1 MAKFGNHSQVTT
13 IAWLLAVWCAL
24 AATSLAQTGTT
35 SLRGVITDRT
45 GAVLPSAHVAL
56 DDRQRGTHLERSTS
70 SAGEYLFTQVQP
82 GNYTLTAEAAGF
94 ARQQVRV
101 VLVVAQPG
109 AQDVSMAVAGS
120 DVVTVEASSPALNT
134 TDATLG
140 DALESTA
147 VQQLPSEGRNVPDLL
162 SLQPGVLYLGHTI
175 NANLDSRSGAV
186 AGARSDQ
193 GNVTLDG
200 VDNNN
205 QVQGFAF
212 TGVLRS
218 TLDSVDE
225 FRVVTT
231 GTNADVGRSS
241 GAQVEIV
248 TRSGTNAFH
257 GSLYEYNRNT
267 DLAANN
273 WFNKQGQAAEGEPNR
288 PGKLIRNTFGAA
300 VGGPIKKDRLFFFG
314 NYEGQR
320 TAENVQTTLVVPT
333 AAFRAG
339 NISYL
344 SSGNAVTLTPAQF
357 AAMDPRC
364 SATGT
369 CPTGPGANPAVLA
382 ILQQYPLPNGS
393 VLGDGLNTGSYTYS
407 APAPGSL
414 NTGIARF
421 DWVAADR
428 HRFFARG
435 NLQDDTAAGT
445 PQFPGTAPGS
455 RTRDNTKGLAA
466 GWTWTATQNLVNNL
480 RFGYVRQGYGS
491 RGIGQGSYVNF
502 DPATISNL
510 EAETRT
516 SVMSVPVENWVDDV
530 TWTKG
535 RHTFGF
541 GVNDRLVHNQLSS
554 DALSYDSAATI
565 GFDVTGSG
573 FAGTKQSFDPAQ
585 FGLPAVDGQLLPDG
599 STFHPEQPSFVT
611 SYNSAVANLAG
622 IISQVTNQY
631 NYVVSTDGTTG
642 TLAAQGALIRHDFKS
657 NELEWYVQDS
667 WRARPNLTITFGLRH
682 LLAQTPYEVN
692 GQQAQPVNDV
702 HAWFAARAANAAAG
716 VPDLTPLQFAPS
728 GQARGLK
735 PYYPMQKANL
745 APRLAVAFAPNERT
759 SIRAGFGLVYDHF
772 GQALVSTFAQY
783 GSYGLQGFK
792 QTPNDALSPDNAPRF
807 SSLHSVPDVNGP
819 TPATVSYP
827 FTPSTDPTTTGFAT
841 AVGLDDHLKT
851 PYSYTMDLSVER
863 QMPRGFTLEAAYVG
877 RLGRHLL
884 EQTDLAAPA
893 NFVDPASGTD
903 FYTAA
908 RELTLQADAGAA
920 TVAPVAYFEHLF
932 PDAAGAGADGTGT
945 AGSSA
950 TQNIYKNL
958 FVSYPVNAS
967 YIQYSLD
974 VLCSPGCGGAHG
986 RFYNPQFNSLFS
998 WTSNGTS
1005 NYNALQLILR
1015 HPMAHGLQTDVSYTL
1030 SKSLDL
1036 GSDAERTC
1044 LQCGGNGASTFSWI
1058 VNAFKPAQNYGPSDF
1073 DTRHLVTADWLYLL
1087 PIGRGQ
1093 RFAGGAGRVVDAAIG
1108 GWQMSG
1114 IARWTS
1120 GLPFSVI
1127 NGTGWEVDWSKQS
1140 ALVVTGHDPQHL
1152 LRTRTH
1158 QDANGAPQAFAD
1170 AAALLAS
1177 IGNGGPLRNP
1187 LPGESGTRN
1196 AFRGDGYFG
1205 VDAGLSKFFTVHEEQ
1220 RLRLSWEVFNATNS
1234 VRFDTN
1240 PINSLQNQTGVGSFG
1255 VYGATLTQ
1263 PRVQQIAL
1271 RLLF

>member
-1 MAKFGNHSQVTT
+1 MAKHQNRLTT
-13 IAWLLAVWCAL
+13 IGWLLAVWCAL
-24 AATSLAQTGTT
+24 VASSGAQTGTT
-35 SLRGVITDRT
+35 SLRGIVTDAT
-45 GAVLPSAHVAL
+45 GAVLPAAHVAL
-56 DDRQRGTHLERSTS
+56 DDRQRGTHLDRSA
-70 SAGEYLFTQVQP
+70 SASGEYLFPQVQP
-82 GNYTLTAEAAGF
+82 GNYTLTADAQGF
-94 ARQQVRV
+94 AARAVAVQ
-101 VLVVAQPG
+101 LVVAQPG
-109 AQDVSMAVAGS
+109 TQDVALTAAGAATE
-120 DVVTVEASSPALNT
+120 VTVEASSPALNT

-205 QVQGFAF
+205 QVQGYAF

-267 DLAANN
+267 ALTANN
-273 WFNKQGQAAEGEPNR
+273 WFNKQGELADGLPNR

-300 VGGPIKKDRLFFFG
+300 VGGPVRKDKLFFFG

-320 TAENVQTTLVVPT
+320 TSENVQQTLVVPT

-339 NISYL
+339 SISYL
-344 SSGNAVTLTPAQF
+344 SNGSTVTLTPAQF

-364 SATGT
+364 SALGT
-369 CPTGPGANPAVLA
+369 CPLGPGANPAVLQV
-382 ILQQYPLPNGS
+382 LQQYPLPNGS
-393 VLGDGLNTGSYTYS
+393 VLGDGLNTGSYTWS

-421 DWVAADR
+421 DWTPVDR

-445 PQFPGTAPGS
+445 PQFPGTAAGS
-455 RTRDNTKGLAA
+455 LLRDNTKGVAA
-466 GWTWTATQNLVNNL
+466 GWTWSATQSLVNNL
-480 RFGYVRQGYGS
+480 RFGYVRQGVGA

-502 DPATISNL
+502 DPATVSNL
-510 EAETRT
+510 QAETRS

-530 TWTKG
+530 TWTRG

-541 GVNDRLVHNQLSS
+541 GVNDRLMHNQLSS

-565 GFDVTGSG
+565 GFDVSMSG
-573 FAGTKQSFDPAQ
+573 FAGTGQSFDPAA
-585 FGLPAVDGQLLPDG
+585 FGLPAVDSG
-599 STFHPEQPSFVT
+599 FAT

-631 NYVVSTDGTTG
+631 NYVVSPDGTTG
-642 TLAAQGALIRHDFKS
+642 TLAAQGAFITHDFKS

-667 WRARPNLTITFGLRH
+667 WRARPNLTITLGLRH

-745 APRLAVAFAPNERT
+745 APRLAVAFAPDERT

-772 GQALVSTFAQY
+772 GQGLVSTFSQY

-792 QTPNDALSPDNAPRF
+792 QTPNDALSPDDAPRF
-807 SSLHSVPDVNGP
+807 SSLHSIPNVNGP
-819 TPATVSYP
+819 SAAAVAYP
-827 FTPSTDPTTTGFAT
+827 FTPSTDPFTTGFAT

-851 PYSYTMDLSVER
+851 PYSYTMDLSVQR
-863 QMPRGFTLEAAYVG
+863 QLPRGFTVEAAYVG

-908 RELTLQADAGAA
+908 RELTLAADAGQSASTIQA
-920 TVAPVAYFEHLF
+920 IPYFEHLF
-932 PDAAGAGADGTGT
+932 PDAAGSGVIGADGKVPGT
-945 AGSSA
+945 PGYSA
-950 TQNIYKNL
+950 TQNIYQSL
-958 FVSYPVNAS
+958 FTQYPVNAS

-974 VLCSPGCGGAHG
+974 VMCTPGCGGDPNSGGKG

-1005 NYNALQLILR
+1005 NYNAMQLILR
-1015 HPMAHGLQTDVSYTL
+1015 HPMSHGLQTDVSYTY

-1058 VNAFKPAQNYGPSDF
+1058 VNAFRPAQNYGPSDF
-1073 DTRHLVTADWLYLL
+1073 DTRHLITADWLYLL
-1087 PIGRGQ
+1087 PVGRGQ
-1093 RFAGGAGRVVDAAIG
+1093 RFAGGAGRLVDAAIG
-1108 GWQMSG
+1108 GWQLSG

-1158 QDANGAPQAFAD
+1158 QDAKGAPQAFAD
-1170 AAALLAS
+1170 PGALLAA
-1177 IGNGGPLRNP
+1177 IGNDGPLRNP

-1205 VDAGLSKFFTVHEEQ
+1205 VDAGLSKFFTMHEAQ
-1220 RLRLSWEVFNATNS
+1220 RLRVSWEVFNVTNS

-1240 PINSLQNQTGVGSFG
+1240 PINSLQNQTGIGSFG

-1271 RLLF
+1271 RYLF

>member
-1 MAKFGNHSQVTT
+1 MPKYQDHDRLRT
-13 IAWLLAVWCAL
+13 IAWLVAVWCAV
-24 AATSLAQTGTT
+24 AAGSLAQTGTT
-35 SLRGVITDRT
+35 SLRGIVTDPT

-56 DDRQRGTHLERSTS
+56 DDRQRGSHIDQTTG
-70 SAGEYLFTQVQP
+70 ATGEFLFPQLQP
-82 GNYTLTAEAAGF
+82 GNYTLSADAPGF
-94 ARQQVRV
+94 APRAIPVR
-101 VLVVAQPG
+101 LIVAQPG
-109 AQDVSMAVAGS
+109 TQDIALATAGATTE
-120 DVVTVEASSPALNT
+120 VTVEAISPALNT
-134 TDATLG
+134 TDATIG

-205 QVQGFAF
+205 QVQGYAF

-225 FRVVTT
+225 FRVITT

-248 TRSGTNAFH
+248 TRSGTDAMH

-267 DLAANN
+267 ALTANN
-273 WFNKQGQAAEGEPNR
+273 WFNKQGELAEGLPNR

-300 VGGPIKKDRLFFFG
+300 VGGPIRRDKLFFFG

-320 TAENVQTTLVVPT
+320 TSENVQQTLVVPT

-339 NISYL
+339 SISYL
-344 SSGNAVTLTPAQF
+344 SGGNAVTLTPQQF
-357 AAMDPRC
+357 ASMDPRC
-364 SATGT
+364 SGLGT
-369 CPTGPGANPAVLA
+369 CPLGPGANPAVLA
-382 ILQQYPLPNGS
+382 TLRQYPLPNGS
-393 VLGDGLNTGSYTYS
+393 VLGDGLNTGSYTWS

-421 DWVAADR
+421 DWAATDR
-428 HRFFARG
+428 HRIFVRG
-435 NLQDDTAAGT
+435 NLQDDTITGT
-445 PQFPGTAPGS
+445 PQFPATAAGS
-455 RTRDNTKGLAA
+455 RTRDNTKGIAA
-466 GWTWTATQNLVNNL
+466 GWTWTATPNLVNNL
-480 RFGYVRQGYGS
+480 RFGYTRLGYGT

-502 DPATISNL
+502 DPATVSNL
-510 EAETRT
+510 QAETRT
-516 SVMSVPVENWVDDV
+516 SLVSVPVENWVDDV

-541 GVNDRLVHNQLSS
+541 GVNDRLVHNRLSS

-565 GFDVTGSG
+565 GFDVTQSG
-573 FAGTKQSFDPAQ
+573 FAGTGQSFDPAA
-585 FGLPAVDGQLLPDG
+585 FGLPAVDTEFG
-599 STFHPEQPSFVT
+599 T
-611 SYNSAVANLAG
+611 SYNSAVADLAG

-631 NYVVSTDGTTG
+631 NYVVSKDGTTG
-642 TLAAQGALIRHDFKS
+642 TLAPQGALINHDFRS
-657 NELEWYVQDS
+657 NELEYYVQDS

-702 HAWFAARAANAAAG
+702 HAWFAARGANAAAG
-716 VPDLTPLQFAPS
+716 IPDLTPLQFAPS

-735 PYYPMQKANL
+735 PYYPMQWGNV

-772 GQALVSTFAQY
+772 GQGLVSTFSQY

-807 SSLHSVPDVNGP
+807 SSLHSIPDVNGP
-819 TPATVSYP
+819 TPATVAYP
-827 FTPSTDPTTTGFAT
+827 FTPSTDPFTTGFAT

-863 QMPRGFTLEAAYVG
+863 QLPRGFTIEAAYVG
-877 RLGRHLL
+877 RMGRHLL

-893 NFVDPASGTD
+893 DFVDPASGTD

-908 RELTLQADAGAA
+908 KGLTLAADAGQTSASI
-920 TVAPVAYFEHLF
+920 APVPYFEHLF
-932 PDAAGAGADGTGT
+932 ADAAGLGVAAPDGTYSGT
-945 AGSSA
+945 PGYSA

-958 FVSYPVNAS
+958 FVNYPVNAS

-974 VLCSPGCGGAHG
+974 VLCSPGCGGTHG

-1058 VNAFKPAQNYGPSDF
+1058 VNAFRPAQNYGPSDF
-1073 DTRHLVTADWLYLL
+1073 DTRHLVTADWMYLL
-1087 PIGRGQ
+1087 PVGRGQ
-1093 RFAGGAGRVVDAAIG
+1093 RFAGGAGRLLDAAIG

-1152 LRTRTH
+1152 LRTKTH
-1158 QDANGAPQAFAD
+1158 QDANGAPQAFANP
-1170 AAALLAS
+1170 AALLAS
-1177 IGNGGPLRNP
+1177 IGNDGPIRNP

-1205 VDAGLSKFFTVHEEQ
+1205 VDAGLSKFFTVRGEQ
-1220 RLRLSWEVFNATNS
+1220 KLRASWEVFNVSNS

-1240 PINSLQNQTGVGSFG
+1240 PINSLQNQTGIGSFG

-1263 PRVQQIAL
+1263 PRVQQLAL
-1271 RLLF
+1271 RFLF

>member
-1 MAKFGNHSQVTT
+1 MIRFRG
-13 IAWLLAVWCAL
+13 LALWWSFWVASAL
-24 AATSLAQTGTT
+24 AGAQTGTT
-35 SLRGVITDRT
+35 SLRGVVTDQT
-45 GAVLPSAHVAL
+45 GAVIPAARVAL
-56 DDRQRGTHLERSTS
+56 DDPQRGTHVERT
-70 SAGEYLFTQVQP
+70 AGAVGEYLFPQVQP
-82 GNYTLTAEAAGF
+82 GSYTLTAEAAGF
-94 ARQQVRV
+94 AARSMAVQ
-101 VLVVAQPG
+101 LVVAQPG
-109 AQDVSMAVAGS
+109 TQDVALLAAGGAQEVS
-120 DVVTVEASSPALNT
+120 VEARSPALNT

-205 QVQGFAF
+205 QVQGYAF

-248 TRSGTNAFH
+248 TRSGTNQFH

-267 DLAANN
+267 DLTANN
-273 WFNKQGQAAEGEPNR
+273 WFNKQGEAQSGLPNR

-300 VGGPIKKDRLFFFG
+300 VGGPVRKDRLFFFG

-320 TAENVQTTLVVPT
+320 TAENVQSTLVVPT
-333 AAFRAG
+333 PAFRAG
-339 NISYL
+339 SISYL
-344 SSGNAVTLTPAQF
+344 SNGVPVTLSPGQF

-364 SATGT
+364 GAAGT
-369 CPTGPGANPAVLA
+369 CPMGPGANPAVLSV
-382 ILQQYPLPNGS
+382 LQGYPLPNGS
-393 VLGDGLNTGSYTYS
+393 VLGDGLNTGSYTFS
-407 APAPGSL
+407 APNPQSL

-421 DWVAADR
+421 DWAATDR
-428 HRFFARG
+428 HRVFVRG
-435 NLQDDTAAGT
+435 NLQDDSIAGV
-445 PQFPGTAPGS
+445 PLFPGGVAGS

-466 GWTWTATQNLVNNL
+466 GWTWTATPNLVNNL
-480 RFGYVRQGYGS
+480 RYGFVRQGQS
-491 RGIGQGSYVNF
+491 AQGIGQGSYVNF
-502 DPATISNL
+502 DPGTISNA

-516 SVMSVPVENWVDDV
+516 SVLSVPVQNWVDDV

-541 GVNDRLVHNQLSS
+541 GVNDRLVHNQLQS

-565 GFDVTGSG
+565 GFDVSMSG
-573 FAGTKQSFDPAQ
+573 FAGTGQSFDPAA
-585 FGLPAVDGQLLPDG
+585 FGFKPVDGQLLPDG
-599 STFHPEQPSFVT
+599 TVSHPEKASFVT

-631 NYVVSTDGTTG
+631 NYVVSADGTTG
-642 TLAAQGALIRHDFKS
+642 TLAPQGALIRHDFRS

-667 WRARPNLTITFGLRH
+667 WRARPNLTITLGLRH

-702 HAWFAARAANAAAG
+702 HAWFAARAANAATG

-745 APRLAVAFAPNERT
+745 APRLAVAFAPDERT

-772 GQALVSTFAQY
+772 GQGLVSTFSQY

-792 QTPNDALSPDNAPRF
+792 QTPNDALSPDDAPRF
-807 SSLHSVPDVNGP
+807 SSLHSIPNVNGP
-819 TPATVSYP
+819 TAATVAYP
-827 FTPSTDPTTTGFAT
+827 FTPSTDPFTTGFAT

-851 PYSYTMDLSVER
+851 PYSYTMDLSVQR
-863 QMPRGFTLEAAYVG
+863 QLRRGFTVEAAYVG

-893 NFVDPASGTD
+893 NFVDPGSGSD

-908 RELTLQADAGAA
+908 RDLTLAADAQAT
-920 TVAPVAYFEHLF
+920 TVAPVPYFEHLF

-945 AGSSA
+945 PGASA
-950 TQNIYKNL
+950 TENIYKNL
-958 FVSYPVNAS
+958 FVPYTVNAS

-974 VLCSPGCGGAHG
+974 VLCSPGCGGTHG

-1005 NYNALQLILR
+1005 NYNALQLIVR
-1015 HPMAHGLQTDVSYTL
+1015 HPMSHGLQTDLSYTF

-1058 VNAFKPAQNYGPSDF
+1058 VNAFRPAQNYGPSDF
-1073 DTRHLVTADWLYLL
+1073 DTRHLLTADWLYLL
-1087 PIGRGQ
+1087 PVGRGQ
-1093 RFAGGAGRVVDAAIG
+1093 RFAGGAGRGVDAVIG
-1108 GWQMSG
+1108 GWQLSG

-1140 ALVVTGHDPQHL
+1140 ALVVTGRDPQHL

-1170 AAALLAS
+1170 PAALLAS
-1177 IGNGGPLRNP
+1177 IGNDGPLRNP
-1187 LPGESGTRN
+1187 LPGESGSRN

-1205 VDAGLSKFFTVHEEQ
+1205 VDAGLSKFVTVHERQ
-1220 RLRLSWEVFNATNS
+1220 QLRFSWEVFNVSNS

-1240 PINSLQNQTGVGSFG
+1240 PINSLQNQTGIGSFG

-1263 PRVQQIAL
+1263 PRVQQLAL
-1271 RLLF
+1271 RFLF

>member
-1 MAKFGNHSQVTT
+1 M
-13 IAWLLAVWCAL
+13 
-24 AATSLAQTGTT
+24 
-35 SLRGVITDRT
+35 RGVVTDRT
-45 GAVLPSAHVAL
+45 GAAIAAAHVSL
-56 DDRQRGTHLERSTS
+56 DDRQRGTHLDQTS
-70 SAGEYLFTQVQP
+70 GDTGEYLFQQVPP
-82 GNYTLTAEAAGF
+82 GSYTLTAEAPGF
-94 ARQQVRV
+94 AARTQAVQ
-101 VLVVAQPG
+101 LLVAQPG
-109 AQDVSMAVAGS
+109 TQDLALTAAGAATE
-120 DVVTVEASSPALNT
+120 VTVEASSPALNT

-175 NANLDSRSGAV
+175 NTNLDSRSGAV

-231 GTNADVGRSS
+231 GTNADTGRSS

-248 TRSGTNAFH
+248 TRSGTNAVH

-267 DLAANN
+267 DLSANN
-273 WFNKQGQAAEGEPNR
+273 WFNKQGELTEGLPNR

-300 VGGPIKKDRLFFFG
+300 LGGPVRKDKLFFFG

-333 AAFRAG
+333 SAFRAG
-339 NISYL
+339 SISYT
-344 SSGNAVTLTPAQF
+344 SGGNAVTLTPAQF
-357 AAMDPRC
+357 ASMDPRC
-364 SATGT
+364 SALGT
-369 CPTGPGANPAVLA
+369 CPLGPGANPAVLA
-382 ILQQYPLPNGS
+382 VLQQYPLPNGS
-393 VLGDGLNTGSYTYS
+393 VLGDGLNTGSYSYA
-407 APAPGSL
+407 APQPGSL

-421 DWVAADR
+421 DYLATDR
-428 HRFFARG
+428 HRLFVRG
-435 NLQDDTAAGT
+435 DLQDDTTAGPSELPDTPAA
-445 PQFPGTAPGS
+445 S
-455 RTRDNTKGLAA
+455 RTRDNSKGLAA
-466 GWTWTATQNLVNNL
+466 GWTWTATPNLVNNL
-480 RFGYVRQGYGS
+480 RFGYVRQAYGD

-510 EAETRT
+510 QAETRT
-516 SVMSVPVENWVDDV
+516 SLVSVPVENWVDDL
-530 TWTKG
+530 TWTEG

-565 GFDVTGSG
+565 GFDVSQSG
-573 FAGTKQSFDPAQ
+573 FAGTGQSFDPAA
-585 FGLPAVDGQLLPDG
+585 FGLPAVDGQVLPNL
-599 STFHPEQPSFVT
+599 STYNPQLPSFVT
-611 SYNSAVANLAG
+611 SYNSAVADLAG

-631 NYVVSTDGTTG
+631 NYTVSKDGTTG
-642 TLAAQGALIRHDFKS
+642 TLAPQGALIAHDFKS
-657 NELEWYVQDS
+657 NELEYYLQDS
-667 WRARPNLTITFGLRH
+667 WRARSNLTITFGIRH

-692 GQQAQPVNDV
+692 GQQAQPLNDV
-702 HAWFAARAANAAAG
+702 HAWFQARATNAAAG
-716 VPDLTPLQFAPS
+716 IPDLTPLQFAPS

-745 APRLAVAFAPNERT
+745 APRLAIAFAPNDRT
-759 SIRAGFGLVYDHF
+759 SIRAGFGMVYDHF
-772 GQALVSTFAQY
+772 GQGLVSTFSQY

-792 QTPNDALSPDNAPRF
+792 QTPNDKLSPDDAPRF
-807 SSLHSVPDVNGP
+807 SGLHSIPDVNGP
-819 TPATVSYP
+819 TPATVQYP
-827 FTPSTDPTTTGFAT
+827 FTPSTDPLTTGFAT

-863 QMPRGFTLEAAYVG
+863 QLPRGFTLEAAYVG

-893 NFVDPASGTD
+893 DFVDTASGSD

-908 RELTLQADAGAA
+908 RTLTLAGDAGQTAA
-920 TVAPVAYFEHLF
+920 SIAPVPYFEHLF
-932 PDAAGAGADGTGT
+932 PDAAGAGADGSGT
-945 AGSSA
+945 PGYSA

-958 FVSYPVNAS
+958 FLNNLVNDS

-974 VLCSPGCGGAHG
+974 VLCSPGCGGTHG
-986 RFYNPQFNSLFS
+986 KYYNPQFNSLFS

-1015 HPMAHGLQTDVSYTL
+1015 HPMSHGLQTDVSYTL

-1058 VNAFKPAQNYGPSDF
+1058 VNAFRPSQNYGPSDF

-1087 PIGRGQ
+1087 PVGRGQ
-1093 RFAGGAGRVVDAAIG
+1093 RFAGGAGRVVDGAIG
-1108 GWQMSG
+1108 GWQLSG

-1120 GLPFSVI
+1120 GLPFSVLDA
-1127 NGTGWEVDWSKQS
+1127 TGWEVDWSKVS
-1140 ALVVTGHDPQHL
+1140 ALVVTGQKDVNHV
-1152 LRTRTH
+1152 LRTHTH
-1158 QDANGAPQAFAD
+1158 QDPATGAPQAFANP
-1170 AAALLAS
+1170 AAFLAA
-1177 IGNGGPLRNP
+1177 IGNNGPIRNP
-1187 LPGESGTRN
+1187 LPGESGSRN

-1205 VDAGLSKFFTVHEEQ
+1205 VDAGLSKFFAVHGEQ
-1220 RLRLSWEVFNATNS
+1220 KLRASWEVFNVTNS

-1240 PINSLQNQTGVGSFG
+1240 PINSLQNQTGIGSFG

-1263 PRVQQIAL
+1263 PRIQQIAL
-1271 RLLF
+1271 RYLF